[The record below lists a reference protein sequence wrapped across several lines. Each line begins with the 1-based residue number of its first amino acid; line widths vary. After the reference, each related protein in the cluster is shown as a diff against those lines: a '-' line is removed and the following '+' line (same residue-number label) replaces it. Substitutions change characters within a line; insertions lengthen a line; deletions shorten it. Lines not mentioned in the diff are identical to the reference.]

1 MPISRQFK
9 IIFVHIP
16 RVAGTSVEKYL
27 GMGSID
33 QLFSF
38 DKIKL
43 TKWSKKFPENSP
55 EQSKTPQHLTALE
68 LKKVIPE
75 NIFNSFYKFSIVRNP
90 FDRIISEYLHIKDTS
105 QPPYLARFKTMSLDD
120 FVLEGLSLSQTER
133 INLFDGHLET
143 QCSYVLDE
151 NKSLLVDKVFK
162 LENLQEC
169 VDFLKNIVG
178 IEAFPHA
185 RNTTPIENFTF
196 SEESK
201 EMIKIF
207 YKEDF
212 DFFSYT
218 Y

>member
-90 FDRIISEYLHIKDTS
+90 FDRVISEYLHIKDTS

>member
-212 DFFSYT
+212 DFFGYT